1 MKNLINKIKQSPGLF
16 SGILIA
22 GLIFGFLIG
31 RPFSHHHEETSVN
44 QQISQSTK
52 QIWTCSMHPQIRL
65 DHPGKCPICGMDLIP
80 LQDFAA
86 GDSTKSSGEIVMT
99 DEAMKLA
106 DIQTMMVKKAYPDK
120 EIDLLGK
127 VKSDE
132 RNIAELTARFGGRI
146 EKLYVNFT
154 GQDVKKGE
162 KLVTIYSPALVTAQK
177 ELLETQEYRQSNP
190 EFYLAARNK
199 LKLWDLTNEQIDNIE
214 QKGEVQSYF
223 DVLSPIAGT
232 VTKRNVSLGDYV
244 KEGSPLFQV
253 TDLTN
258 IWVMFE
264 AYESDLPWIKTGDD
278 VRFTVESLPGRKF
291 NGRINFIDPV
301 IDPKTRIAQARVE
314 VRNPGLIL
322 KPEMFVNGVVN
333 STIAGYNKDLMVP
346 KTAVLWTGKRA
357 VVYVKVPESE
367 QPSFKYREI
376 TLGPVAGDFYVVDDG
391 LSEGEEIAVNGVF
404 KIDAAAQLAGKPSMM
419 NPGGTTS
426 AMNSHEGMV
435 MPETDTK

>member
-1 MKNLINKIKQSPGLF
+1 
-16 SGILIA
+16 
-22 GLIFGFLIG
+22 
-31 RPFSHHHEETSVN
+31 
-44 QQISQSTK
+44 
-52 QIWTCSMHPQIRL
+52 
-65 DHPGKCPICGMDLIP
+65 
-80 LQDFAA
+80 
-86 GDSTKSSGEIVMT
+86 
-99 DEAMKLA
+99 
-106 DIQTMMVKKAYPDK
+106 
-120 EIDLLGK
+120 
-127 VKSDE
+127 
-132 RNIAELTARFGGRI
+132 
-146 EKLYVNFT
+146 
-154 GQDVKKGE
+154 
-162 KLVTIYSPALVTAQK
+162 VTIYSPALVTAQK

-199 LKLWDLTNEQIDNIE
+199 LKLWDLTDEQIDNIE

-301 IDPKTRIAQARVE
+301 IDPKTRIAQVRVE

-426 AMNSHEGMV
+426 AMNSHGGMV